1 MSEISSHQSAT
12 GFDPFVYMFF
22 ENQHGKLNFTNFKVI
37 ISFLFGAALIAEAK
51 SVFDEF
57 DKDSSGEISAQE
69 LGTALR
75 MLGLNPTG
83 KEILDMIN
91 EIDENGR

>member
-1 MSEISSHQSAT
+1 M
-12 GFDPFVYMFF
+12 
-22 ENQHGKLNFTNFKVI
+22 
-37 ISFLFGAALIAEAK
+37 IAEAK

-57 DKDSSGEISAQE
+57 DKDNSGEISAQE

-75 MLGLNPTG
+75 MLGLNPTA

-91 EIDENGR
+91 EIDKNGR

>member
-1 MSEISSHQSAT
+1 M
-12 GFDPFVYMFF
+12 
-22 ENQHGKLNFTNFKVI
+22 
-37 ISFLFGAALIAEAK
+37 IAEAK

-57 DKDSSGEISAQE
+57 DKDNSGEISAQE

-75 MLGLNPTG
+75 MLGLNPTA

>member
-1 MSEISSHQSAT
+1 
-12 GFDPFVYMFF
+12 MFF
-22 ENQHGKLNFTNFKVI
+22 ENQYGKFNFINFKVI
-37 ISFLFGAALIAEAK
+37 IFFLFGVVLIVEVK

-57 DKDSSGEISAQE
+57 DKDSSGEISVQE
-69 LGTALR
+69 LGIVLC
-75 MLGLNPTG
+75 MFGLNLIV

>member
-1 MSEISSHQSAT
+1 M
-12 GFDPFVYMFF
+12 
-22 ENQHGKLNFTNFKVI
+22 
-37 ISFLFGAALIAEAK
+37 FGAALIAEAK

-75 MLGLNPTG
+75 LLGLNPTA
-83 KEILDMIN
+83 KEILHMIN
-91 EIDENGR
+91 EIDKNGR